1 MKSER
6 ERQIPYDITYM
17 WNLKRGTNA
26 HIHKTSRSCCC
37 QGEESSLVVARGRRE
52 GVEWMGSLGLVDAT
66 VAFRMNQQ
74 GGPTIQHRELCLICW
89 ARI

>member
-1 MKSER
+1 M
-6 ERQIPYDITYM
+6 
-17 WNLKRGTNA
+17 
-26 HIHKTSRSCCC
+26 
-37 QGEESSLVVARGRRE
+37 VARGRRE

-66 VAFRMNQQ
+66 VAFRMNKQ